1 MSCYHPLKAFR
12 IGIHPNTGKP
22 RYKITSYDINWIRLT
37 SDGTWQCYTDGVP
50 FGDYV
55 SDSID
60 IPCGKCI
67 GCRLAYSR
75 DWANRCMLEASYHD
89 ECHFLT
95 LTYDDAHLPENDI
108 VDMRTGEVKQSPVHT
123 LVPRDLQLFMKR
135 LRKNSGQE
143 LRFFACGEYGSSTHR
158 PHYHLIVF
166 GLHLDDLTVLK
177 SNFRGELYYRSS
189 LVEKCWTYGYSMVC
203 DVSWDTCAYVARYV
217 VKKIK
222 GAAAELYT
230 DFNIVP
236 PFVRMSL
243 KPGIGRLYY
252 DDHKDNIYKYDK
264 IVMSTDK
271 GGRVFRPPRY
281 YDKLYDLEYPSD
293 MDVIKQRRSAVAEN
307 IKINKL
313 NKTDVDYLDYLSIE
327 EDTLTARLGE
337 IKERSTI

>member
-12 IGIHPNTGKP
+12 IGTHLKTGKP
-22 RYKITSYDINWIRLT
+22 RYKITSYDIKWIRLT
-37 SDGTWQCYTDGVP
+37 PEGIWQCYTDGVP

-95 LTYDDAHLPENDI
+95 LTYDDAHLPNNDI
-108 VDMRTGEVKQSPVHT
+108 VDMQTGEIKQSPVHT

-177 SNFRGELYYRSS
+177 SNFRGELYYRSP
-189 LVEKCWTYGYSMVC
+189 LIEKCWTYGYSMVC

-222 GAAAELYT
+222 GASAELYT

-271 GGRVFRPPRY
+271 GGRTFRPPRY

-293 MDVIKQRRSAVAEN
+293 MDVIKQQRAAVAEY

-327 EDTLTARLGE
+327 EDTLTARLGQ
-337 IKERSTI
+337 IKERSTV